1 MVPENSD
8 STPTGLFGRRSGKRE
23 SLAPRAAVLG
33 LDNLER
39 GISLFGASIAFVL
52 AIVTGI
58 EWARN
63 IPVINTVKHVKG
75 KACPKLY
82 HLVTS
87 LCEEKVITTRSEWE
101 IKFFFIVFVA
111 ICLLY
116 FSLRRKRAGVAC
128 FAIFLGLGLGIESGL
143 VFFFLGVW
151 LIVRAYRLQK
161 YGVATMLAS
170 NRVARDMAT
179 ARKEG
184 RAYKSDAS
192 STADTPSKSTSPK
205 PATPE
210 ASKRYTPKKP
220 PRRRRS

>member
-1 MVPENSD
+1 M
-8 STPTGLFGRRSGKRE
+8 
-23 SLAPRAAVLG
+23 APREAVLG
-33 LDNLER
+33 LDKLER
-39 GISLFGASIAFVL
+39 GVSLFGASIAFAL
-52 AIVTGI
+52 ALVTAV

-63 IPVINTVKHVKG
+63 VPVVNTVKHVAG
-75 KACPKLY
+75 KACPKHY
-82 HLVTS
+82 HLYAT
-87 LCEEKVITTRSEWE
+87 LCEQKVITSRSEWE
-101 IKFFFIVFVA
+101 VRFFFILLVA
-111 ICLLY
+111 LCILW
-116 FSLRRKRAGVAC
+116 FALRRKRAGVAC

-161 YGVATMLAS
+161 YGVATMLGS

-184 RAYKSDAS
+184 RTYQPES
-192 STADTPSKSTSPK
+192 SNTTAATTSSTPSKSASPK